1 MSFTTYQIL
10 AFIGGFAGIAIV
22 AALGYFEGRRAHRK
36 EISRLCQAHAAE
48 NDMWRHKLQRAEHEH
63 TLSRLNAAQAI
74 EAITTES
81 DQRIEELLSLRE
93 QTANALAEVR
103 TLSARAIS
111 EDDAAHLTA
120 IAAKLSLAGQ
130 TFGNLGAVD
139 QAKSCEQMAAFAIG
153 MFNRYWGTQ
162 TTLTQEQVA

>member
-10 AFIGGFAGIAIV
+10 AFIGGVAGIAIV

-48 NDMWRHKLQRAEHEH
+48 NDIWRHKLQRAEHEH

-74 EAITTES
+74 ESMTEES
-81 DQRIEELLSLRE
+81 DQRINEL
-93 QTANALAEVR
+93 AALKKTVSEARAEVR
-103 TLSARAIS
+103 KLSTLAIS
-111 EDDAAHLTA
+111 EEDAAHLTA

-139 QAKSCEQMAAFAIG
+139 QAKSCEQLAAFAIG